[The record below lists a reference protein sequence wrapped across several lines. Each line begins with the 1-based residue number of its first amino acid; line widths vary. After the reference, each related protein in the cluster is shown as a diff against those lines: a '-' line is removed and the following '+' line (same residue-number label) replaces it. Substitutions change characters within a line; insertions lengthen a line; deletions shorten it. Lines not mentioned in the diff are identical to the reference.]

1 MIIEIISFFFLL
13 VSSQGVVS
21 CRDSIMN
28 ERGERRESQLTF
40 CKMWIQERI
49 LEIRSKLN
57 LLKIYPKEVT
67 LMVDTLMTGEAN

>member
-1 MIIEIISFFFLL
+1 
-13 VSSQGVVS
+13 
-21 CRDSIMN
+21 MN